1 MGTAVISVRVRK
13 KLKEE
18 AKELGID
25 IRRVVEK
32 ALEEEVAK
40 IKMENLKKII
50 NDFSRSSNLTV
61 DSWIKSVREIREE
74 E

>member
-1 MGTAVISVRVRK
+1 MRVRK

-32 ALEEEVAK
+32 ALEEEIAK

>member
-1 MGTAVISVRVRK
+1 VRVRK
-13 KLKEE
+13 RLKEE

-32 ALEEEVAK
+32 ALEEEIAR
-40 IKMENLKKII
+40 IKMEKLKRII
-50 NDFSRSSNLTV
+50 DDFSRSSNLTV
-61 DSWIKSVREIREE
+61 DGWIKSVREIREE

>member
-1 MGTAVISVRVRK
+1 VRVRK

>member
-1 MGTAVISVRVRK
+1 MRVRK
-13 KLKEE
+13 RLKEE

-32 ALEEEVAK
+32 ALEEEIAR
-40 IKMENLKKII
+40 IKMEKLKKII

-61 DSWIKSVREIREE
+61 DGWVKSVREIREE

>member
-1 MGTAVISVRVRK
+1 VRVRK
-13 KLKEE
+13 RLKEE

-32 ALEEEVAK
+32 ALEEEIAR
-40 IKMENLKKII
+40 IKMEKLKKII

-61 DSWIKSVREIREE
+61 DGWVKSVREIREE

>member
-1 MGTAVISVRVRK
+1 MRVRK
-13 KLKEE
+13 RLKEE

-32 ALEEEVAK
+32 ALEEEIAR
-40 IKMENLKKII
+40 IKMEKLKRII
-50 NDFSRSSNLTV
+50 DDFSRSSNLTV
-61 DSWIKSVREIREE
+61 DGWIKSVREIREE

>member
-1 MGTAVISVRVRK
+1 MRVRK

-32 ALEEEVAK
+32 ALEEEIAR
-40 IKMENLKKII
+40 IKMEKLKKII

-61 DSWIKSVREIREE
+61 DGWVKSVREIREE

>member
-1 MGTAVISVRVRK
+1 MRVRK
-13 KLKEE
+13 RLKEE

-32 ALEEEVAK
+32 ALEEEIAR
-40 IKMENLKKII
+40 IKMEKLKKII
-50 NDFSRSSNLTV
+50 DDFSRSSNLTV
-61 DSWIKSVREIREE
+61 DGWIKSVREIREE

>member
-1 MGTAVISVRVRK
+1 VRVRK
-13 KLKEE
+13 RLKEE

-32 ALEEEVAK
+32 ALEEEITR
-40 IKMENLKKII
+40 IKMEKLKRII
-50 NDFSRSSNLTV
+50 DDFSRSSNLTV
-61 DSWIKSVREIREE
+61 DGWVKSVREIREE

>member
-1 MGTAVISVRVRK
+1 MSTAVISVRVRK
-13 KLKEE
+13 RLKEE

-32 ALEEEVAK
+32 ALEEEITR
-40 IKMENLKKII
+40 IKMEKLKRII
-50 NDFSRSSNLTV
+50 DDFSRSSNLTV
-61 DSWIKSVREIREE
+61 DGWVKSVREIREE

>member
-1 MGTAVISVRVRK
+1 MRVRK
-13 KLKEE
+13 RLKEE

-32 ALEEEVAK
+32 ALEEEITR
-40 IKMENLKKII
+40 IKMEKLKKII

-61 DSWIKSVREIREE
+61 DGWIKSVREIREE

>member
-1 MGTAVISVRVRK
+1 MRVRK
-13 KLKEE
+13 RLKEE

-32 ALEEEVAK
+32 ALEEEITR
-40 IKMENLKKII
+40 IKMEKLKRII
-50 NDFSRSSNLTV
+50 DDFSRSSNLTV
-61 DSWIKSVREIREE
+61 DGWVKSVREIREE